1 MAPACLRI
9 HAKPR
14 LQNSRMLL
22 GLSGWMDGGDVS
34 TGTVDC
40 LAAKLRARALAEIE
54 PEEFYIYSFPGSME
68 ISSLFRPHAKIEDGL
83 VRVYRPPENVF
94 RYDQQHNLILFKG
107 KEPHLNWTRY
117 AEAVLALAAEL
128 QVTRIYFVG
137 SVAGVVPHTREPRL
151 HSSVSDER
159 LKEELQQYGIRFSNY
174 EGPASIITYLTRLAR
189 HRGIEMASLVAEI
202 PAYVQGPNPI
212 CVEAVVKRVAGILG
226 IQIELDD
233 LRRSRQA
240 FEKRLNKI
248 VPERPELAA
257 LIKKLES
264 DYDSDVF
271 DTMGELKEWL
281 ERQGIRL
288 D

>member
-1 MAPACLRI
+1 MGPDCLKI
-9 HAKPR
+9 HAKPK
-14 LQNSRMLL
+14 LHGTRMLL

-40 LAAKLRARALAEIE
+40 IATKLRARTLAGIE
-54 PEEFYIYSFPGSME
+54 PEEFYVYSFPGSME
-68 ISSLFRPHAKIEDGL
+68 VSSLFRPHTKIKDGL
-83 VRVYRPPENVF
+83 VRVYQPPENVF
-94 RYDQQHNLILFKG
+94 RYDEQHNLILFKG
-107 KEPHLNWTRY
+107 KEPNFNWTRY
-117 AEAVLALAAEL
+117 AEAVLAVAAQFSVE
-128 QVTRIYFVG
+128 RMYFVG

-151 HSSVSDER
+151 HSSVSDEAI
-159 LKEELQQYGIRFSNY
+159 KDELQQYGIRFSNY
-174 EGPASIITYLTRLAR
+174 EGPASLITYLTRLAR
-189 HRGIEMASLVAEI
+189 DRGIGMATFVAEI
-202 PAYVQGPNPI
+202 PAYVQGTNPI
-212 CVEAVVKRVAGILG
+212 CIEAVVRRIAGILG

-233 LRRSRQA
+233 LQRSRRV

-264 DYDSDVF
+264 DYDSEVF